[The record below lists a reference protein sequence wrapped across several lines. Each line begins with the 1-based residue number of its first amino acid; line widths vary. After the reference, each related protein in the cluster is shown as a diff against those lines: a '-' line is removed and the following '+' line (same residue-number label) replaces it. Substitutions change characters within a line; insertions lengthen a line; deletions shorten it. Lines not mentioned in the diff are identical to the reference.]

1 MTTPEGPTQGV
12 FSKEDVLEGKMYA
25 VLAYLSIF
33 CIVPLIL
40 KKNNSFVLSHGRQG
54 LVLFVAEV
62 ASLVISIILPWCFR
76 PFLFILFGFSFWGM
90 VSAIRGQ
97 SVELPFIAQIAEK
110 ITI

>member
-1 MTTPEGPTQGV
+1 MGPAED
-12 FSKEDVLEGKMYA
+12 FSKEEVLEGKMYA
-25 VLAYLSIF
+25 VLSYVSIF

-40 KKNNSFVLSHGRQG
+40 KKDNNFVLSHGRQG

-62 ASLVISIILPWCFR
+62 ATMVLSIVLPWVFR

-90 VSAIRGQ
+90 VMAIRGQ
-97 SVELPFIAQIAEK
+97 AVSLPIVSKISDK

>member
-1 MTTPEGPTQGV
+1 MSRAEN
-12 FSKEDVLEGKMYA
+12 FSKADVLDGKMYA

-33 CIVPLIL
+33 CIVPLIV
-40 KKNNSFVLSHGRQG
+40 KKNNAFVMSHGRQG

-62 ASLVISIILPWCFR
+62 GTLVISIVFPWIFK

-90 VSAIRGQ
+90 VMAIRGQ
-97 SVELPFIAQIAEK
+97 FVELPLISSIAEK

>member
-1 MTTPEGPTQGV
+1 MGRK

-33 CIVPLIL
+33 CIVPLIV
-40 KKNNSFVLSHGRQG
+40 KKNNAFVLSHGRQG
-54 LVLFVAEV
+54 LVLFVFEA
-62 ASLVISIILPWCFR
+62 ATLVVSIVFPWVFR

-90 VSAIRGQ
+90 VTAICGQ
-97 SVELPFIAQIAEK
+97 WVELPLIARIAEK

>member
-1 MTTPEGPTQGV
+1 MSVEGG
-12 FSKEDVLEGKMYA
+12 FSKADVLDGKMYA

-33 CIVPLIL
+33 CIVPLIV
-40 KKNNSFVLSHGRQG
+40 KKNNPFVLGHGRQG

-62 ASLVISIILPWCFR
+62 GTLVVSIVLPWCFR

-90 VSAIRGQ
+90 LTAIRGQ
-97 SVELPFIAQIAEK
+97 FVELPFIAGIADR

>member
-1 MTTPEGPTQGV
+1 MPLDGK
-12 FSKEDVLEGKMYA
+12 FSKEDILDGKMYA

-40 KKNNSFVLSHGRQG
+40 KKNNAFVMNHGRQG

-62 ASLVISIILPWCFR
+62 ASLVISIVFSWALR
-76 PFLFILFGFSFWGM
+76 PLLFILFGFSLWGM
-90 VSAIRGQ
+90 VTAIRGQ
-97 SVELPFIAQIAEK
+97 FVELPVIAEIAEK